1 MPTIR
6 KDGKAYDGGDVVI
19 DLLGA
24 QAYEV
29 EDINYNTD
37 QAHQLN
43 YALGSNKPKTWSRGK
58 ENYKADMTVAMTEG
72 VQFEKIAPNR
82 KLTEI
87 PPFDINVSFVNEFND
102 IVNDT
107 ITCKFQNQGRE
118 VSGEMGLK
126 FKYDLFV
133 LDIDYNNA

>member
-29 EDINYNTD
+29 EDISYSTKQD
-37 QAHQLN
+37 HQLN
-43 YALGSNKPKTWSRGK
+43 YALGSNEPRTWSRGK
-58 ENYKADMTVAMTEG
+58 KSFEASMTVAMTEG
-72 VQFEKIAPNR
+72 VQFEKVAPNR
-82 KLTEI
+82 DLMAI

-102 IVNDT
+102 IINDT
-107 ITCKFQNQGRE
+107 VTCKFQNQGRE
-118 VSGEMGLK
+118 VQGEMGLK

-133 LDIDYNNA
+133 LGVKFNNA